1 MEVWA
6 EEGGFGRNSKAERG
20 ELRDEF
26 KDVKGGGER
35 VGERER
41 MEERGGGILFCLR
54 DRCPVRIESGQIKIG
69 HLTSQWESQG
79 EREGEGRERGRGG
92 REMGERETEGEGKR
106 EK

>member
-1 MEVWA
+1 M
-6 EEGGFGRNSKAERG
+6 
-20 ELRDEF
+20 
-26 KDVKGGGER
+26 
-35 VGERER
+35 GERER

-79 EREGEGRERGRGG
+79 ERERGG
-92 REMGERETEGEGKR
+92 GERWGERETEGEGKR